1 MNRGRL
7 SELRR
12 VFGPAWL
19 VMMADVDAASV
30 ITAMQS
36 GAAFKYEFILILV
49 ALIVPLY
56 FIMEVAG
63 RVGAATKKGLG
74 ELIRENYSKKIAVI
88 LSFPMAI
95 TDFLSY
101 VAEYAAMA
109 IGLEIIGI
117 SPIIS
122 LPAIY
127 VIHIF
132 VVFKKEYANAEK
144 YLLAISLVLLFSY
157 IIFMGRGLSV
167 YSLLPTGISKAF
179 LFLVAANVGAV
190 IMPFMLFYQTTATA
204 KKEYHSVKASRIE
217 TLVGAVFSEIIMVA
231 VVIASAGLSQST
243 IINSGKN
250 LNGAIMGVGG
260 VYAPYVFAIGL
271 FAAGFLGL
279 VVISLAGSWSV
290 VEALDL
296 GGNTWFKIYIAET
309 LPAVILVFLFSNL
322 IGLVLSLMV
331 AMIFVLI
338 GPVIVMGLLAQN
350 TKLMGKHALIGFDR
364 AAFWVSVATV
374 IFCGLLAFA

>member
-127 VIHIF
+127 VIHIL
-132 VVFKKEYANAEK
+132 VVFKKEYAKAEK

-167 YSLLPTGISKAF
+167 YSLLPTGIGKAF

-243 IINSGKN
+243 IINSSKN

-296 GGNTWFKIYIAET
+296 RGNTWFKIYIAET
-309 LPAVILVFLFSNL
+309 LPAVILVFLFGNL

-338 GPVIVMGLLAQN
+338 GPVKPYKRMLS
-350 TKLMGKHALIGFDR
+350 H
-364 AAFWVSVATV
+364 
-374 IFCGLLAFA
+374 